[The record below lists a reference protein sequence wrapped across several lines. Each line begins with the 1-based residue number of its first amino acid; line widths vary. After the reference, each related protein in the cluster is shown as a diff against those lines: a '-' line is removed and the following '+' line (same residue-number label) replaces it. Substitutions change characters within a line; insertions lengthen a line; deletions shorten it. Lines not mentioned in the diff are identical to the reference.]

1 MGGRR
6 KRAFQGASG
15 RGRRTAR
22 AGRLTNDSKLSRIQR
37 HPVVTHIAAHVCMYE
52 HSSGGKLYSSLTAHR
67 QIDLAG
73 IAVVLE
79 GLCQGED
86 LDGGSFLNV
95 GVNRHR
101 G

>member
-22 AGRLTNDSKLSRIQR
+22 EGRLTNDSKLSRIQR
-37 HPVVTHIAAHVCMYE
+37 HPVVTHIAAHVYMNILP
-52 HSSGGKLYSSLTAHR
+52 GGKLNSSLTAHR